1 MKKIVIDQAFWEIF
15 PQAQISCLV
24 VKGIDNSID
33 PAKESYFTE
42 LLENGKREAKRF
54 LTNATFSENPVVQ
67 EWREAFQKFKTK
79 KGARSSIEAL
89 LKRVN
94 QDRTFF
100 PINPFVDLYN
110 SVSMKYGMPLGGEDM
125 AAIAGDLHLGLAKGG
140 ESFFPLG
147 AEADAPALAGEL
159 IYYDEQ
165 GAICR
170 CLNWREAQR
179 TMLKEETV
187 NAVLFIESINEEQHL
202 RADAAMAELKK
213 LVEDYFKVE
222 TSLYTLSR
230 NHTEVTI

>member
-1 MKKIVIDQAFWEIF
+1 
-15 PQAQISCLV
+15 
-24 VKGIDNSID
+24 
-33 PAKESYFTE
+33 
-42 LLENGKREAKRF
+42 
-54 LTNATFSENPVVQ
+54 
-67 EWREAFQKFKTK
+67 
-79 KGARSSIEAL
+79 
-89 LKRVN
+89 
-94 QDRTFF
+94 
-100 PINPFVDLYN
+100 
-110 SVSMKYGMPLGGEDM
+110 MKYGMPLGGEDL

-213 LVEDYFKVE
+213 ISRRL
-222 TSLYTLSR
+222 LQSR
-230 NHTEVTI
+230 NQPIYLEPGSYGSNDLRKE

>member
-33 PAKESYFTE
+33 PAKESCFTE

-79 KGARSSIEAL
+79 RCPFFHRSIVEACQS
-89 LKRVN
+89 RSN
-94 QDRTFF
+94 FF
-100 PINPFVDLYN
+100 PINPLVDLYN
-110 SVSMKYGMPLGGEDM
+110 SVSMKYGMPLGGEDL

-140 ESFFPLG
+140 ESFSPLG

-187 NAVLFIESINEEQHL
+187 NAVLFIETINEEQHL

-230 NHTEVTI
+230 DHTEVTI

>member
-100 PINPFVDLYN
+100 PINPLVDLYN
-110 SVSMKYGMPLGGEDM
+110 SVSMKYGMPLG
-125 AAIAGDLHLGLAKGG
+125 GLAKGG

-230 NHTEVTI
+230 DHTEVTI